1 MQNKIFTK
9 KSAFTLLELVV
20 YMGVFSIV
28 FIVVVQFGFNVAEA
42 NKSASSTLEIER
54 TTTLISQHFT
64 ETFETYDEIDQ
75 LLSDVDN
82 AERVRFVNNT
92 SYIEYRIEN
101 SRFLVERDGVEN
113 FITKLDF
120 SIQNL
125 DFEYIFSQDLT
136 QVIGLSIDYR
146 VQSNKEERFFKEISL
161 NLFF

>member
-1 MQNKIFTK
+1 MQNRKLK
-9 KSAFTLLELVV
+9 KKNAFTLLELVV

-42 NKSASSTLEIER
+42 NKAASSTLEIER

-64 ETFETYDEIDQ
+64 ETFKDYNEIDQ
-75 LLSDVDN
+75 ILSDVSND
-82 AERVRFVNNT
+82 ERMRFINNT

-113 FITKLDF
+113 FLTKIDF
-120 SIQNL
+120 AIQNL
-125 DFEYIFSQDLT
+125 DFEYIFNQDLSEI
-136 QVIGLSIDYR
+136 IGLSIDYR
-146 VQSNKEERFFKEISL
+146 VQSNKEERIFKEISL